1 MEQTSPS
8 EITNFALGNLVE
20 YRQLVTFLTPGA
32 THKESSPVNAA
43 QEKLKDMGHSQ
54 LGKVGAFHVDCRES
68 TW

>member
-8 EITNFALGNLVE
+8 VITNFALGNLVL

-32 THKESSPVNAA
+32 THKESSLFNAA

-54 LGKVGAFHVDCRES
+54 LGKVVPF
-68 TW
+68 T